1 MRGDKEVNRR
11 VLRGCR
17 QRPHFS
23 RKERARN
30 GASNRDSFDFAQD
43 RPSRGEDRLLR
54 MIAR

>member
-11 VLRGCR
+11 VLRCCR

-30 GASNRDSFDFAQD
+30 GAPNTDSFDFAQD
-43 RPSRGEDRLLR
+43 RPSRREERLLR